1 MNVRSARA
9 GMAKECTVSCT
20 YCGIV
25 ERPDDWRGWGRFTK
39 RHVLPISN
47 VVCGY
52 RDEEPCEQCFEPQ
65 ILGVHEITIGKR
77 GCVEDW
83 QRYRAIS
90 VARHGR
96 SVIRASA
103 EYQGSPIMRRD

>member
-1 MNVRSARA
+1 MI
-9 GMAKECTVSCT
+9 GGGGDVS
-20 YCGIV
+20 
-25 ERPDDWRGWGRFTK
+25 RNAMSF
-39 RHVLPISN
+39 PISN

-83 QRYRAIS
+83 QR
-90 VARHGR
+90 
-96 SVIRASA
+96 
-103 EYQGSPIMRRD
+103 